1 MLDKPVDKITREDI
15 EALVANEF
23 REERRLDYKDGLPG
37 GTDKDRREFLAD
49 VSSFANGAGGLII
62 YGVSEKRDDKG
73 QPTGIPGKALG
84 LAGVNMDKV
93 RLQFENSIRDG
104 ISPRIPGIR
113 IEVVEGFP
121 EGPVLLL
128 SVPRS
133 WAAPHMVTYKG
144 ASRFYSR
151 TSAGKHQ
158 LDVGEIRAA
167 FELSAGLSIKLKDF
181 RDERLGRITA
191 SDTPVELADSGKLV
205 LHLLPLASFAGS
217 VQVDLH
223 SAHKAVGFYPIGEHA
238 GHKRYNADGLLSY
251 SPYRPPCSRY
261 AQLFRGGQIETVD
274 AEYGSRGMTL
284 LGYERWIHEAVVRF
298 CGFLSGQSVEFP
310 YVLGLGLV
318 HAKGLR
324 MGVHEPRYDVKEHQ
338 AIDRDVVVLPETV
351 IDAAPTE
358 ETVPSLLKPVLDAIW
373 QAAGWPGCIHY
384 DEHGN
389 WSPRER

>member
-15 EALVANEF
+15 EALVANEY
-23 REERRLDYKDGLPG
+23 REERRLDYKESLPG
-37 GTDKDRREFLAD
+37 GTDKEKRESLAD
-49 VSSFANGAGGLII
+49 VSSFANAAGGLII

-84 LAGVNMDKV
+84 LAGVNVDKV
-93 RLQFENSIRDG
+93 RLQLENSIRDG

-113 IEVVEGFP
+113 IEAVEGFP

-128 SVPRS
+128 SVPRG

-144 ASRFYSR
+144 VSRFYSR

-217 VQVDLH
+217 VQVDLQ
-223 SAHKAVGFYPIGEHA
+223 SAHKAVGFYPIGVSFVPLPLKMKCWSVYLPSASIIVSPGRSARQMPASSAADAARCVAAKDGWA
-238 GHKRYNADGLLSY
+238 GVRRSRESRSAQRQGGMGISPDTDPPDSAGSGAGSPAAAVVPMGSGDSDILSGSLRALYHRRPLRRPGLLN
-251 SPYRPPCSRY
+251 
-261 AQLFRGGQIETVD
+261 T
-274 AEYGSRGMTL
+274 
-284 LGYERWIHEAVVRF
+284 
-298 CGFLSGQSVEFP
+298 
-310 YVLGLGLV
+310 
-318 HAKGLR
+318 
-324 MGVHEPRYDVKEHQ
+324 
-338 AIDRDVVVLPETV
+338 
-351 IDAAPTE
+351 
-358 ETVPSLLKPVLDAIW
+358 SL
-373 QAAGWPGCIHY
+373 
-384 DEHGN
+384 
-389 WSPRER
+389 